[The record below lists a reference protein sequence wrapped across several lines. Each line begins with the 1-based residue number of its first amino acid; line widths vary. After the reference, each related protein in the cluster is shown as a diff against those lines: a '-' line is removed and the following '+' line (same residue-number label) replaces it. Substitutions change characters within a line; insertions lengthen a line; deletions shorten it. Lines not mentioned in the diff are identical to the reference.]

1 MKQVFQTRPLFT
13 VMVKY
18 MVRRS
23 LLQYLE
29 VLYTNRHGSLYY
41 ILRASVDILRKI
53 QIYIPSYVMKIVLR
67 NKWTLT
73 KSSIP
78 EVLKC
83 CETSISKELC
93 GTSNE

>member
-53 QIYIPSYVMKIVLR
+53 HIPSYVMKIVE
-67 NKWTLT
+67 
-73 KSSIP
+73 I
-78 EVLKC
+78 
-83 CETSISKELC
+83 
-93 GTSNE
+93 NERLQNPPYQRC